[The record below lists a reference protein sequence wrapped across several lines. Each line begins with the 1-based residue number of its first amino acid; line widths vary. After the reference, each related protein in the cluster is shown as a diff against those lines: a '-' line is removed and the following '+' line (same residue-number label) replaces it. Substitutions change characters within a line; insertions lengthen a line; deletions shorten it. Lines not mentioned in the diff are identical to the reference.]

1 MQIDRSL
8 LKMKLNLTNEKLTRL
23 LLSANPVLANCK
35 GSVKAVRLFMNM
47 LGLKCALNVSGMGAI
62 FTFKNLGKTPS
73 YSNMRE
79 AITNGTQT
87 SAYFSYICMDTNHTG
102 LLFARSKD
110 YTNYNL
116 FSIKISEP
124 NNENISTLYVYPCT
138 ADEIEEWNHSVPD
151 EMKIQLS
158 DNFAERQRYTLLALN
173 DIIKNFR
180 TYQERIGVFPGTEIR
195 DSYTLVPALNN
206 TADDSVKD
214 LVICVTNVTDKNLQ
228 PIKAVLTKQLQEIL
242 PINMIVTEDHIIGC
256 ANE

>member
-1 MQIDRSL
+1 
-8 LKMKLNLTNEKLTRL
+8 MKLNLTSEKLTRL
-23 LLSANPVLANCK
+23 LLSANPILANCK

-62 FTFKNLGKTPS
+62 FTFKNLGSDPS
-73 YSNMRE
+73 YSAMRE

-110 YTNYNL
+110 YVHYNL

-124 NNENISTLYVYPCT
+124 NNENISTLYIYPWT
-138 ADEIEEWNHSVPD
+138 AVEIETWNRSVPD

-158 DNFAERQRYTLLALN
+158 DNFAERQHYTMLALN
-173 DIIKNFR
+173 DIIKNFK
-180 TYQERIGVFPGTEIR
+180 TYQARTSVFPGAEIL
-195 DSYTLVPALNN
+195 DSCMLVPALNS
-206 TADDSVKD
+206 TADDSAKD
-214 LVICVTNVTDKNLQ
+214 LVICVTNVTDKDLQ
-228 PIKAVLTKQLQEIL
+228 PIKAILTKQLQEIL

>member
-1 MQIDRSL
+1 
-8 LKMKLNLTNEKLTRL
+8 MKLNLTSEKLTRL

-62 FTFKNLGKTPS
+62 FTFKNLGNDPS
-73 YSNMRE
+73 YNAMRE

-87 SAYFSYICMDTNHTG
+87 SEYFSYICMDVNHTG

-110 YTNYNL
+110 YVYYNL

-124 NNENISTLYVYPCT
+124 NSENISTLYIYPWT
-138 ADEIEEWNHSVPD
+138 AEEIETWNRTVPA
-151 EMKIQLS
+151 ELQVQLS
-158 DNFAERQRYTLLALN
+158 DNFAERQHYTLLALS

-180 TYQERIGVFPGTEIR
+180 TYQARVGVFTGAEIL
-195 DSYTLVPALNN
+195 DLYTLVPALNS

-214 LVICVTNVTDKNLQ
+214 LVICVTNVTDENLQ

>member
-1 MQIDRSL
+1 
-8 LKMKLNLTNEKLTRL
+8 MKLNLTSEKLTRL

-47 LGLKCALNVSGMGAI
+47 LGLKCALNVSGLGAI
-62 FTFKNLGKTPS
+62 FTFKNLGNNPS
-73 YSNMRE
+73 YNTMCE
-79 AITNGTQT
+79 AITNGSQT
-87 SAYFSYICMDTNHTG
+87 SEYFSYICMDSQHFG
-102 LLFARSKD
+102 MLFARSED
-110 YTNYNL
+110 YVNYNL
-116 FSIKISEP
+116 FSMQISEP
-124 NNENISTLYVYPCT
+124 NSENISTMYVYPWT
-138 ADEIEEWNHSVPD
+138 ADEIEAWNNRVTD

-158 DNFAERQRYTLLALN
+158 DNFAERQHYTMLALG

-180 TYQERIGVFPGTEIR
+180 TYQERRGVFQGAEIL
-195 DSYTLVPALNN
+195 DSYTLVPALNS

-214 LVICVTNVTDKNLQ
+214 LVICVTNVTDKDLQ

>member
-8 LKMKLNLTNEKLTRL
+8 PKMKLNLTNEKLTRL

-62 FTFKNLGKTPS
+62 FTFKNLGDNPS
-73 YSNMRE
+73 YETMRE

-87 SAYFSYICMDTNHTG
+87 SAYFSYICMDDNHTG

-110 YTNYNL
+110 YVHYNL

-124 NNENISTLYVYPCT
+124 NSENISTLYIYPWT
-138 ADEIEEWNHSVPD
+138 AAEIETWNNTVPD
-151 EMKIQLS
+151 ELKIQLS
-158 DNFAERQRYTLLALN
+158 DNFAERQHYTLLALS

-180 TYQERIGVFPGTEIR
+180 TYQERRGVFQGAEIF
-195 DSYTLVPALNN
+195 DSYTLVPALNS
-206 TADDSVKD
+206 TADDSAKD

>member
-1 MQIDRSL
+1 
-8 LKMKLNLTNEKLTRL
+8 MKLNLTSEKLTRL

-62 FTFKNLGKTPS
+62 FTFKNLGSNPK
-73 YSNMRE
+73 YSTMRE
-79 AITNGTQT
+79 AITNGTQ
-87 SAYFSYICMDTNHTG
+87 SSEYFSYICMDTNHTG

-110 YTNYNL
+110 YTHYNL

-124 NNENISTLYVYPCT
+124 NSENISTLYVYPWT
-138 ADEIEEWNHSVPD
+138 ADEIEEWNRSVPD

-158 DNFAERQRYTLLALN
+158 DNFAERQYYTMLALS

-180 TYQERIGVFPGTEIR
+180 TYQERTENVFPGAEIL
-195 DSYTLVPALNN
+195 DTYTLVPALNS
-206 TADDSVKD
+206 TADDSAKD
-214 LVICVTNVTDKNLQ
+214 MVICVTNVTDKDLQ
-228 PIKAVLTKQLQEIL
+228 PVKAILTKQLQEIL

>member
-1 MQIDRSL
+1 M
-8 LKMKLNLTNEKLTRL
+8 
-23 LLSANPVLANCK
+23 LSANPVLANCK

-62 FTFKNLGKTPS
+62 FTFKNLG
-73 YSNMRE
+73 SNPDYPTMRE

-87 SAYFSYICMDTNHTG
+87 SAYFSYICMDDNHTG
-102 LLFARSKD
+102 LLIARSKD
-110 YTNYNL
+110 HTRYNL

-124 NNENISTLYVYPCT
+124 NSSNISTLYIYPWT
-138 ADEIEEWNHSVPD
+138 AAEIETWNRSVPD
-151 EMKIQLS
+151 EMKVQLS
-158 DNFAERQRYTLLALN
+158 DNFAERQYYTLLALG

-180 TYQERIGVFPGTEIR
+180 TYQERRGAFPGAEIL
-195 DSYTLVPALNN
+195 DSYTLVPALNS